1 MHGRRLPSW
10 AWVTALTAGALA
22 AVTVL
27 AVQAGSGPRPPAVPT
42 GQAKPTAKP
51 SPSATVAPG
60 PSETA
65 KREIPT
71 SSGEGRRIVYSLG
84 EQRVW
89 LVDPDNNYDNSFAVW
104 PGTISPE
111 KGPYAVSF
119 RREEAAGS
127 DGVDIRHVVYFAVK
141 DGLSVAFS
149 HAVDGASP
157 QPAPGASTGGIRVG
171 VDAGEAIWKFAA
183 LGTKISV
190 VD

>member
-1 MHGRRLPSW
+1 MPSW